1 MLLKIII
8 LLVIWAI
15 AWGACMGELYLM
27 EKDNFDI
34 NDSTILFAFIFA
46 PMAFIGYS
54 VFMLIYKL
62 SKNKEN

>member
-34 NDSTILFAFIFA
+34 NDSTIIFAFIFA
-46 PMAFIGYS
+46 PMALIGYS
-54 VFMLIYKL
+54 VFMLIYKI
-62 SKNKEN
+62 SEKK